1 MALSNKQSYLQAVIM
16 IKMAFWLWKMEVSKI
31 LKGDSLGSMDMMK
44 MGAIMMDLL
53 TYLAIR
59 VLKKAKHRKIKF
71 RQKIKV
77 K

>member
-1 MALSNKQSYLQAVIM
+1 
-16 IKMAFWLWKMEVSKI
+16 MEVSKI